1 MITAGA
7 HIAALQQGAWK
18 KSNISISINILLHD
32 FASVHH
38 ARMPLDRMLCC
49 GFSK

>member
-1 MITAGA
+1 MITARGT
-7 HIAALQQGAWK
+7 HCCIAARRVEEEQL
-18 KSNISISINILLHD
+18 ISINILLHD